1 VYIHRQEEAFPWGT
15 FIWHIFK
22 YSDERKPYFLT
33 ECSRFARL
41 QLWKDRLLR
50 VKALGLNTIQT
61 YVPWNLHEPRPGR
74 LNFNGSADLVSFLQ
88 MAQDLD
94 LMVMLRIGPYI
105 CGGMQTLNFY
115 FTYALLLDLFF
126 R

>member
-61 YVPWNLHEPRPGR
+61 YVPWNL